1 MAEAY
6 FKMKVRGFNID
17 KLLFEKF
24 CINSSFGFFLDSN
37 VKDFHNFSKFAWK
50 FTFLCYKF
58 WRFYGQKLP
67 WKRSNYHATVTLI
80 LLKYSLKKCRWFCQL
95 IGICHENSLSRL
107 QTVTLGIVIIIFR
120 QIYHFLKLYISTLL
134 KNLI

>member
-37 VKDFHNFSKFAWK
+37 VKDFHNF
-50 FTFLCYKF
+50 
-58 WRFYGQKLP
+58 
-67 WKRSNYHATVTLI
+67 
-80 LLKYSLKKCRWFCQL
+80 
-95 IGICHENSLSRL
+95 
-107 QTVTLGIVIIIFR
+107 R
-120 QIYHFLKLYISTLL
+120 QICVKIYFFVLQILTVLWPKVTMEA
-134 KNLI
+134 